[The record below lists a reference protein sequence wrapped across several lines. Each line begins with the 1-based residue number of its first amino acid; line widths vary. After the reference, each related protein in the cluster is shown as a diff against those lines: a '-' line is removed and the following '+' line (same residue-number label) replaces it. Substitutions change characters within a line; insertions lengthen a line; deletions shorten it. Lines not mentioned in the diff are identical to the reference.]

1 MDGKP
6 RQELVGDFGVQ
17 RKDACRSA
25 ESQQYTLPAAS
36 IRVRMWS
43 AEVRMVGSPGALMT
57 KTLALLSLL
66 LPFAGSAMAQG
77 GDVAEKQTMRP
88 VIRGRQAAVS
98 SMRAQATEAARRIL
112 DAGGNAFDAA
122 VAGQAVLGITDF
134 SDNGLGSDAVVLVYV
149 VREKKVYSVNAEPR
163 APRLATIEWYEKNSG
178 AKIPGSDGL
187 LSGGLPGVVDA
198 WYILLDRWG
207 TMSFEQV
214 LQPAIELAE
223 NGYPLGESS
232 AEDIASTKKILKYPT
247 TVKVYLPNH
256 KLPKPGD
263 IFRNPDLA
271 RTLRKLVDA
280 EQANKSKG
288 RREALKAARDR
299 FYKGDIAR
307 ELASFSETNGGLFRY
322 DDFAEYTAEVETPVS
337 IDYRGY
343 RIYKNPSA
351 SQGPTE
357 LIALNLLEGFDL
369 KALGHN
375 SPDFLHTSVEAIKL
389 AMADREKYL
398 GDQDFIKIP
407 YDGLLSK
414 DYARERRN
422 LIDPQKASLELRPG
436 SPDKFLRNTTAST
449 QPLKPVLRGNAN
461 HGGDTSYIA
470 VVDQDRNMVSFE
482 PSLHSAFGTGVV
494 MGSTGLIL
502 NCRGD
507 YYSLVRGEANALAP
521 GKRPRSTLQSTL
533 VMKNDE
539 PYAILG
545 SPGGDD
551 QVMRTMQTLINLVD
565 FGMNIQQAIEAPRW
579 ATRSFPA
586 SPFPHTMY
594 PGDMAVEARIPE
606 TTRQALIARGHK
618 LRVRPAWS
626 LGSNAGIVVD
636 PTTGVLSAGADPRVE
651 AYAWAW

>member
-1 MDGKP
+1 MIGS
-6 RQELVGDFGVQ
+6 QTLIINILVF
-17 RKDACRSA
+17 AF
-25 ESQQYTLPAAS
+25 
-36 IRVRMWS
+36 
-43 AEVRMVGSPGALMT
+43 
-57 KTLALLSLL
+57 LSLG
-66 LPFAGSAMAQG
+66 FAGPATAQSADEVG
-77 GDVAEKQTMRP
+77 TQTMRP

-98 SMRAQATEAARRIL
+98 SMRSQATEAARRVL
-112 DAGGNAFDAA
+112 EGGGNAFDAA
-122 VAGQAVLGITDF
+122 VAGQAVLGLTDF
-134 SDNGLGSDAVVLVYV
+134 ADNGLGSDAVVLVYV
-149 VREKKVYSVNAEPR
+149 AREQKVYSVNAEPR
-163 APRLATIEWYEKNSG
+163 APKLATIEWYEKNNG
-178 AKIPGSDGL
+178 GKIPESDGL

-198 WYILLDRWG
+198 WYVLLDRWG

-214 LQPAIELAE
+214 LEPAINLAE
-223 NGYPLGESS
+223 NGFPLGESS
-232 AEDIASTKKILKYPT
+232 AEDIANTKKILKYPA
-247 TVKVYLPNH
+247 TVKIYLPDG

-263 IFRNPDLA
+263 LFRNRDLA
-271 RTLRKLVDA
+271 RTLQKLVEA
-280 EQANKSKG
+280 EQASKSRG
-288 RREALKAARDR
+288 RHEALKAARDR
-299 FYKGDIAR
+299 FYKGDVAR
-307 ELASFSETNGGLFRY
+307 DLATFSEANGGLFRY

-337 IDYRGY
+337 INYRGY
-343 RIYKNPSA
+343 RIFKNPSA

-369 KALGHN
+369 KGLGHN
-375 SPDFLHTSVEAIKL
+375 TPDFLHTSVEAIKL

-398 GDQDFIKIP
+398 GDQDFITIP
-407 YDGLLSK
+407 YGGLLSK
-414 DYARERRN
+414 EYARDRRS

-436 SPDKFLRNTTAST
+436 SPERFGKNASAANISLPSVLSGTA
-449 QPLKPVLRGNAN
+449 K
-461 HGGDTSYIA
+461 HEGDTSYIA
-470 VVDQDRNMVSFE
+470 VVDKDRNMVSFE

-494 MGSTGLIL
+494 MGSTGLIF

-533 VMKNDE
+533 VLKDDQ

-579 ATRSFPA
+579 STRSFPA

-606 TTRQALIARGHK
+606 ATRQALIARGHK
-618 LRVRPAWS
+618 LRVSPAWS
-626 LGSNAGIVVD
+626 MGSNAGIVVD
-636 PTTGVLSAGADPRVE
+636 PLTGVLNAGADPRVE

>member
-1 MDGKP
+1 
-6 RQELVGDFGVQ
+6 
-17 RKDACRSA
+17 
-25 ESQQYTLPAAS
+25 
-36 IRVRMWS
+36 MWS
-43 AEVRMVGSPGALMT
+43 EKVGMVGSPGALMT
-57 KTLALLSLL
+57 KTLAWVFLL
-66 LPFAGSAMAQG
+66 LGSTGPGIAQG
-77 GDVAEKQTMRP
+77 GDAAETRTMRP
-88 VIRGRQAAVS
+88 VIRGRHAAVS

-112 DAGGNAFDAA
+112 EAGGNAFDAA
-122 VAGQAVLGITDF
+122 VAGQAVLGLTDF
-134 SDNGLGSDAVVLVYV
+134 ADNGLGSDAVVLVYV

-163 APRLATIEWYEKNSG
+163 APKLATIEWYEKNNG
-178 AKIPGSDGL
+178 GRIPESDGL

-198 WYILLDRWG
+198 WYVLLDRWG

-223 NGYPLGESS
+223 NGFPLGESS

-247 TVKVYLPNH
+247 TTKVYLSNG

-263 IFRNPDLA
+263 IFRNPDLGH
-271 RTLRKLVDA
+271 TLRQLVEA

-288 RREALKAARDR
+288 RHEALKAARDR

-307 ELASFSETNGGLFRY
+307 ELASFSEANGGLLRY
-322 DDFAEYTAEVETPVS
+322 QDFAEYTAEVETPVS

-343 RIYKNPSA
+343 RIYKNASA
-351 SQGPTE
+351 SQGPAE

-375 SPDFLHTSVEAIKL
+375 SADFLHTSVEAMKL

-414 DYARERRN
+414 EYARERRK

-436 SPDKFLRNTTAST
+436 SPDKFLSNTSASA
-449 QPLKPVLRGNAN
+449 QPLRPVLNGNAN
-461 HGGDTSYIA
+461 HDGDTSYIA
-470 VVDQDRNMVSFE
+470 VVDKDRNMVSFE

-539 PYAILG
+539 PHAILG

-565 FGMNIQQAIEAPRW
+565 FGMNIEQAIEAPRW
-579 ATRSFPA
+579 STRSFPA
-586 SPFPHTMY
+586 SPFPHTMH

-606 TTRQALIARGHK
+606 TTRQALTARGHK
-618 LRVRPAWS
+618 LRLMPAWS
-626 LGSNAGIVVD
+626 LGSNAGIVID
-636 PTTGVLSAGADPRVE
+636 PATGVLSAGADPRVE